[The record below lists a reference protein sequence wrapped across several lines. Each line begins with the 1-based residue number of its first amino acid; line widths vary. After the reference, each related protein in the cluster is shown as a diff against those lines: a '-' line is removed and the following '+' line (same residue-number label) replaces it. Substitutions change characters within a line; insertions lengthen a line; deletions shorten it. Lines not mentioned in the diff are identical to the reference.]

1 MTATGRGALALLLA
15 FVLWAAWLTPL
26 ASAAGADARASLAVD
41 EGALADSVRQELL
54 HCWHAYVSYAW
65 GHDEVRP
72 LSKEFHDWYKQPV
85 LMTPVDALDALLLM
99 GFKAQA
105 DSARAL
111 IVERLSFDRD
121 DRVQVFEV
129 TIRLLGGLLS
139 GYQMSGDRR
148 LLDLADSLGR
158 RLLPAFDSAT
168 GMPYRYVN
176 LHTGGPSDP
185 RSNPA
190 EIGTLLLEFGTLAK
204 LTKKPIY
211 YDRAKRAVMQLYER
225 RSKIGL
231 VGEEIDVETGQ
242 WLNPASHVGG
252 GIDSYYEYLLKCWKL
267 FGDKDCERMWR
278 TSIAALNAYLADR
291 STGQLWYGEVDMN
304 TGKRTASTFG
314 ALHAFLPGVM
324 ALSGDVTRARQ
335 LESSC
340 FTMWTLY
347 SIEPELLDY
356 RTMKVLN
363 PAYALRPE
371 IVESAYVL
379 RHVSGDSASLLMGRR
394 FFRDLVAYC
403 RTDNGYTTL
412 KSVVSKEKGDLQH
425 SFFLAETLKYL
436 YLLFRPA
443 PALAGNDVVFNTEA
457 HPLRRTW

>member
-1 MTATGRGALALLLA
+1 
-15 FVLWAAWLTPL
+15 
-26 ASAAGADARASLAVD
+26 VD
-41 EGALADSVRQELL
+41 RQALADSVRQELL
-54 HCWHAYVSYAW
+54 HCWHAYVRYAW

-72 LSKEFHDWYKQPV
+72 LSREFRDWYKEPV

-99 GFKAQA
+99 GCKAQA
-105 DSARAL
+105 DSAQGL
-111 IVERLSFDRD
+111 IVERLWFDRD

-139 GYQMSGDRR
+139 GYQMTGDNR
-148 LLDLADSLGR
+148 LLDLADSLGT

-176 LHTGGPSDP
+176 LHTGVRSDP

-211 YDRAKRAVMQLYER
+211 YDRAKRAVMQLYAR

-231 VGEEIDVETGQ
+231 VGEEIDVETGK
-242 WLNPASHVGG
+242 WLSPASHVGG

-278 TSIAALNAYLADR
+278 ASVAALDTYLADR

-304 TGKRTASTFG
+304 TGQRTATTFG
-314 ALHAFLPGVM
+314 ALHAFLPGVL

-340 FTMWTLY
+340 FAMWTLH
-347 SIEPELLDY
+347 SIEPEMIDY
-356 RTMKVLN
+356 KTMKVLVPN
-363 PAYALRPE
+363 YPLRPE
-371 IVESAYVL
+371 IVESACVL
-379 RHVSGDSASLLMGRR
+379 HRISGDPADLLMGRR

-403 RTDNGYTTL
+403 RTPDGYTTL
-412 KSVVSKEKGDLQH
+412 KSVVTKEKGDLQH

-436 YLLFRPA
+436 YLLFRPD
-443 PALAGNDVVFNTEA
+443 PSLAGDDVVFNTET
-457 HPLRRTW
+457 HPLRRTWKPGGNPAGK

>member
-1 MTATGRGALALLLA
+1 MTTGRGAFALLLS
-15 FVLWAAWLTPL
+15 FVLWAASAAPL
-26 ASAAGADARASLAVD
+26 AHAAGTASRADSTVD
-41 EGALADSVRQELL
+41 QAALADSVRQELL
-54 HCWHAYVSYAW
+54 HCWHAYVRYAW

-72 LSKEFHDWYKQPV
+72 LSRQYRDWYKEPV

-99 GFKAQA
+99 SCKAQA
-105 DSARAL
+105 DSARSL

-139 GYQMSGDRR
+139 SYQMTGDRR
-148 LLDLADSLGR
+148 LLDLADSLGT

-176 LHTGGPSDP
+176 LHTGERSDP

-204 LTKKPIY
+204 LTQKPIY
-211 YDRAKRAVMQLYER
+211 YDRAKRAVTQLYAR

-231 VGEEIDVETGQ
+231 VGEEIDVETGA
-242 WLNPASHVGG
+242 WLSPTSHVGG

-278 TSIAALNAYLADR
+278 TSIAALDKYVADT

-304 TGKRTASTFG
+304 TGKRTATTFG
-314 ALHAFLPGVM
+314 ALHAFLPGLL

-340 FTMWTLY
+340 FTMWTLH
-347 SIEPELLDY
+347 SIEPELIDY
-356 RTMKVLN
+356 RTMEVLN
-363 PAYALRPE
+363 AAYALRPE

-379 RHVSGDSASLLMGRR
+379 RRVSGDSASVVMGRR

-403 RTDNGYTTL
+403 RTDDGYTTL
-412 KSVVSKEKGDLQH
+412 KSVVSKEQGDLQH

-436 YLLFRPA
+436 YLLFRPT
-443 PALAGNDVVFNTEA
+443 ALAGNDVVFNTEA